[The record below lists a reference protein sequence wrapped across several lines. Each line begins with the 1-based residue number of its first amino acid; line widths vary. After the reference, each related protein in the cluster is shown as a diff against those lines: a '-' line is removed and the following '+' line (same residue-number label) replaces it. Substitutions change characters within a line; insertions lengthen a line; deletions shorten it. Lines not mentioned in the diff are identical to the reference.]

1 MRGGGWGG
9 GRWGGWGWWG
19 EDDLC
24 LWTTGRLKKWGISKI
39 FVRREKKTFSFN
51 AVVRNDKTCIHKV
64 LELSVLQVQNLTFPL
79 WTNLCYIWQGF
90 SWCDEFTAKVLT
102 KFCKQNCHSKYF
114 YHGGTVIDLKDYSPM
129 TDLVMTTS
137 QYWGMRK
144 DGKQK
149 T

>member
-51 AVVRNDKTCIHKV
+51 AVVRKDKKCMKFWNFQFYKSKTTYDKV
-64 LELSVLQVQNLTFPL
+64 SAGVMNSLPKCWQNSVSKMVTPNIFIMEEQWLTSKIIAL
-79 WTNLCYIWQGF
+79 WQIWSWQLPNIGGWEDMVSKKPHFRMFF
-90 SWCDEFTAKVLT
+90 S
-102 KFCKQNCHSKYF
+102 
-114 YHGGTVIDLKDYSPM
+114 
-129 TDLVMTTS
+129 
-137 QYWGMRK
+137 
-144 DGKQK
+144 
-149 T
+149 